1 MKKMRRPQAFTLIEL
16 LVVIAIIAIL
26 AAILFPVYARMKE
39 KARQTTCISDLK
51 QVGLAFAQYEGDYDE
66 FLPWGL
72 DFFDKTSWLG
82 GGTGDQAFDSLLAG
96 NRTLD
101 VVLNEYIR
109 NHELWHCPSDN
120 GGTLSWY
127 SPGNVPTNWPCQLPP
142 GKSSFYDA
150 FGMSYLYNTRLI
162 LERRTLGSFKRPCD
176 ITVLHDAAGY
186 WHSRFK
192 RPPQLSTGSDLTDQR
207 YWGYN
212 VLFADGHVKN
222 ETSGAAY
229 LGYQVR

>member
-1 MKKMRRPQAFTLIEL
+1 MMRRLRAFTLIEL

-26 AAILFPVYARMKE
+26 AAILFPVYARLKE
-39 KARQTTCISDLK
+39 KANQTACISNLK
-51 QVGLAFAQYEGDYDE
+51 QIGLAFAQYEGDFDE
-66 FLPWGL
+66 YLPWGL

-82 GGTGDQAFDSLLAG
+82 GGTGDQAFDKLLAS

-101 VVLNEYIR
+101 VMLNDYIKNR
-109 NHELWHCPSDN
+109 ELWHCPSDI

-127 SPGNVPTNWPCQLPP
+127 SPGNTPTNWPCPLPA
-142 GKSSFYDA
+142 GKKSFYEA
-150 FGMSYLYNTRLI
+150 WGMSYLYNSRLI
-162 LERRTLGSFKRPCD
+162 LERAKITSLKRASD
-176 ITVLHDAAGY
+176 ITILHDAAGY

-192 RPPQLSTGSDLTDQR
+192 RPPKLTGSDLTDQR

-222 ETSGAAY
+222 LNSGLAY

>member
-1 MKKMRRPQAFTLIEL
+1 MRRSRAFTLIEL

-39 KARQTTCISDLK
+39 KARQTACISNLK
-51 QVGLAFAQYEGDYDE
+51 QIGLAFGQYEGDYDE
-66 FLPWGL
+66 CLPWGL
-72 DFFDKTSWLG
+72 DFFDRTSWLG
-82 GGTGDQAFDSLLAG
+82 GGTGDQAFDNLLVS

-101 VVLNEYIR
+101 VVLKEYLR
-109 NHELWHCPSDN
+109 NRELWHCPSDI
-120 GGTLSWY
+120 GGIISWY
-127 SPGNVPTNWPCQLPP
+127 SPGNVPTNWQCPLPA
-142 GKSSFYDA
+142 GKASFYDA
-150 FGMSYLYNTRLI
+150 FGMSYIYNTRLI
-162 LERRTLGSFKRPCD
+162 LDRAKITAFKRPCD
-176 ITVLHDAAGY
+176 INVLHDAAGY

-192 RPPQLSTGSDLTDQR
+192 RPPRVDRASDLTDQR

-222 ETSGAAY
+222 LTSGAAY